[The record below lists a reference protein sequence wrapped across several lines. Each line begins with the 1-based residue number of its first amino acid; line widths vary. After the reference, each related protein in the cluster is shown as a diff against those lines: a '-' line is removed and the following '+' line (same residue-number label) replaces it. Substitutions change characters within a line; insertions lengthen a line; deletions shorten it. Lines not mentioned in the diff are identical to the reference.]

1 MTAERT
7 FTKSQIDELLAP
19 LLNLVAMNNRDVP
32 VSAVTTFRVPLS
44 RSTSVEVKF
53 HGPVGIEEY
62 DALLAHVAFYKLM
75 VPQEGEEKLDGR
87 RIVEQLR
94 AVLNEAGFDPKARD

>member
-1 MTAERT
+1 MNDERT
-7 FTKSQIDELLAP
+7 FTKSQVDELLTP
-19 LLNLVAMNNRDVP
+19 LLNLAVMNNRDVP
-32 VSAVTTFRVPLS
+32 ISAVTAFRVPLS

-75 VPQEGEEKLDGR
+75 VPAEGEDKLDSR
-87 RIVEQLR
+87 SIVDQLR
-94 AVLNEAGFDPKARD
+94 AVLSEAGFNLKGR